1 MSHSRHGLSQTSQSS
16 MRSRSVFSS
25 HRMHTV
31 STSCSLTLPVPSLT
45 GAAAAAATPS
55 VAADLPSLLSLLP
68 GFTTARALGSCPP
81 PPPAVLG
88 LGAAWGGEKQ
98 FLSRVTS
105 VHRGP
110 RCGSV
115 VEFREFTSQTV
126 HRSQSGVHTLPF
138 TLSGL

>member
-45 GAAAAAATPS
+45 GAAAAAPS

-88 LGAAWGGEKQ
+88 LGAA
-98 FLSRVTS
+98 
-105 VHRGP
+105 
-110 RCGSV
+110 
-115 VEFREFTSQTV
+115 
-126 HRSQSGVHTLPF
+126 
-138 TLSGL
+138 